1 MPVNDAYSPRTV
13 ASVALGSLVVGF
25 VLVFG
30 GGMLTMR
37 RAAPRVVPE
46 VSAPT
51 ASSTAAPAPTP
62 NGADADAEAAPQT
75 DADADLAAAPGD
87 AAVAPAA
94 EGRTANVQ
102 PGVVSRCWDQNN
114 PAVIAGANCDRLAGL
129 DAHLQSKAAEL
140 AGCAR
145 GHGRLSLIVDLR
157 FSTGFVRSWGG
168 PSSTV
173 ANPGDVMVCVRRV
186 TQPLPLATMTHAH
199 DRYLVVVPLEW

>member
-13 ASVALGSLVVGF
+13 ASVALGSLVAGF

-46 VSAPT
+46 VQAPT
-51 ASSTAAPAPTP
+51 APAPAASPTP
-62 NGADADAEAAPQT
+62 TGADADAVASPQNEANV
-75 DADADLAAAPGD
+75 AAAPGD
-87 AAVAPAA
+87 AAAPAA

-140 AGCAR
+140 AACAR

-186 TQPLPLATMTHAH
+186 TQPLPLATMAHAH

>member
-13 ASVALGSLVVGF
+13 ASVALGSLVAGF

-46 VSAPT
+46 VQAPT
-51 ASSTAAPAPTP
+51 APAPAASPTP
-62 NGADADAEAAPQT
+62 TGADADAVASPQNEA
-75 DADADLAAAPGD
+75 DVAAAPGD
-87 AAVAPAA
+87 AAAPAA

-140 AGCAR
+140 AACAR

-186 TQPLPLATMTHAH
+186 TQPLPLATMAHAH

>member
-13 ASVALGSLVVGF
+13 ASVALGSLVAGF

-46 VSAPT
+46 VQAPT
-51 ASSTAAPAPTP
+51 MPSTQVAPPATD
-62 NGADADAEAAPQT
+62 GADADTAAGPQT
-75 DADADLAAAPGD
+75 EADADVAAASGD
-87 AAVAPAA
+87 AAAPAA
-94 EGRTANVQ
+94 EGRTASVQ

-140 AGCAR
+140 AACAR

-186 TQPLPLATMTHAH
+186 TQPLPLATMAHAH

>member
-13 ASVALGSLVVGF
+13 ASVALGSLVAGF

-46 VSAPT
+46 VQGPT
-51 ASSTAAPAPTP
+51 APSSQLAPPATD
-62 NGADADAEAAPQT
+62 GADADTAASPQT
-75 DADADLAAAPGD
+75 EADADVATAPGD
-87 AAVAPAA
+87 AAAPAA
-94 EGRTANVQ
+94 GGRTASVQ

-140 AGCAR
+140 AACAR

-186 TQPLPLATMTHAH
+186 TQPLPLATMPHAH

>member
-13 ASVALGSLVVGF
+13 ASVALGSLVAGF

-37 RAAPRVVPE
+37 RASPRVVPE
-46 VSAPT
+46 VQAPT
-51 ASSTAAPAPTP
+51 APTTQVAAPAT
-62 NGADADAEAAPQT
+62 NGADADTAASPPT
-75 DADADLAAAPGD
+75 EADADVAAAPGD
-87 AAVAPAA
+87 AAAA
-94 EGRTANVQ
+94 EGRTASVQ

-140 AGCAR
+140 AACAR

-186 TQPLPLATMTHAH
+186 TQPLPLATMAHAH